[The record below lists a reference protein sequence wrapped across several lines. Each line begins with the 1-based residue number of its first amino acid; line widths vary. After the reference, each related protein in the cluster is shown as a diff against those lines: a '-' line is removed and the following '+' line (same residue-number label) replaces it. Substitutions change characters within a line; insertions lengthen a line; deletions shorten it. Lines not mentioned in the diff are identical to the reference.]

1 MYCSRSSLLAI
12 FLLSNLLLGIEALAQ
27 QEPVTPKS
35 DDEILVVLPQAF
47 MANRDELSKLRDRLN
62 GNPDD
67 LKLAADVSSRYL
79 ALGNRTGDPRY
90 YGYAR
95 AAINKWW
102 ETDATAEVL
111 KIRAKLKEKDHL
123 YDDALTDLQSAVEQS
138 PKDAQAFIEIGNI
151 YRVKGQYADA
161 LKIGDHL
168 QSMAGDIPAA
178 LCRAPV
184 MAQTGKA
191 QEAYDLLSKILP
203 EAKEKFPSAV
213 QFILTI
219 RAEIADALGRKAE
232 VNEHFEDGLNRD
244 AGDTYL
250 LRGYGDFLL
259 DQRKAAEALV
269 LLREHTNDTG
279 ILLRAA
285 IAARES
291 GELELAN
298 QWTDELETRFKEIR
312 LRGGVPHGRFESR
325 LELKLK
331 DNPQA
336 ALKIALEN
344 WHKQKEVR
352 DSRNALEAAIAANDP
367 AAATPVIEFLQ
378 SNNNEHV
385 TLKNLIKQ
393 LEDVE

>member
-1 MYCSRSSLLAI
+1 MM
-12 FLLSNLLLGIEALAQ
+12 
-27 QEPVTPKS
+27 T
-35 DDEILVVLPQAF
+35 
-47 MANRDELSKLRDRLN
+47 
-62 GNPDD
+62 
-67 LKLAADVSSRYL
+67 
-79 ALGNRTGDPRY
+79 
-90 YGYAR
+90 
-95 AAINKWW
+95 
-102 ETDATAEVL
+102 
-111 KIRAKLKEKDHL
+111 H
-123 YDDALTDLQSAVEQS
+123 LTDLQLAVKQS
-138 PKDAQAFIEIGNI
+138 PNDAQAFIEIGNI

-161 LKIGDHL
+161 LKIGDRL

-203 EAKEKFPSAV
+203 EAKEKFPSVV

-219 RAEIADALGRKAE
+219 RAEIADALGREAE
-232 VNEHFEDGLNRD
+232 VKEHFKDGLDRD

-259 DQRKAAEALV
+259 DQGKAAEALV

-279 ILLRAA
+279 VLLRAA

-336 ALKIALEN
+336 ALKIAFEN
-344 WHKQKEVR
+344 WQKQKEVR
-352 DSRNALEAAIAANDP
+352 DSRNALEAAIAAKDP
-367 AAATPVIEFLQ
+367 ATAKPVIEFLR

-385 TLKNLIKQ
+385 TLKTLLSNWRTLNESFLHRTTIGFRITVRQSSVGPQAK
-393 LEDVE
+393 